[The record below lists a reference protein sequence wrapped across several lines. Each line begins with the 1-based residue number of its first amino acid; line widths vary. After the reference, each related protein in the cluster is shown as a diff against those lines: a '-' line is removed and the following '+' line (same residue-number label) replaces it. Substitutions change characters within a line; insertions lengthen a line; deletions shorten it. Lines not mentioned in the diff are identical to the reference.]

1 MKAIVSEKG
10 QITIPKRLRDRL
22 GIRPGEVLDFD
33 EEGGR
38 LVARKSGSHN
48 NVAELYGTLTFREPV
63 DEFLRRLRGPGPRS

>member
-1 MKAIVSEKG
+1 MKATVSEKG

-38 LVARKSGSHN
+38 LVARKSGTHDV
-48 NVAELYGTLTFREPV
+48 VAELYGTLNLLEPV
-63 DEFLRRLRGPGPRS
+63 DEFVRRVRGPGPRA